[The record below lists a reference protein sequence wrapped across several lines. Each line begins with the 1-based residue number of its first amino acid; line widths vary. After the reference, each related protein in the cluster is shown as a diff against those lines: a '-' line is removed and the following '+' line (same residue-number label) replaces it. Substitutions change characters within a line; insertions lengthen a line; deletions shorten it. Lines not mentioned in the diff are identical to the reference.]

1 MEDSRL
7 RGRTPGS
14 ARESNHVV
22 LLTLSFGSQCPPL
35 VVKNLPANAGDTRD
49 EDLIPRSGRSP
60 GGGHSNPLQYS
71 CLENP
76 HGQRSLVG
84 YTPWGSKVSD
94 SLPPMD
100 CNPPGSSVHRNSP
113 GQNTGVGCHFLLQ
126 GIFPIQGSN
135 PGLPHCRQILYQLSH
150 KGKPRILEWVAFP
163 FSSKSSKTRS
173 PAL

>member
-7 RGRTPGS
+7 KGRTPGS

-76 HGQRSLVG
+76 MDRGPWRAIVAKSQTQLKRLSTHTCPKWTRLPGAWVTSGQGRPDCVGGQPPLSLEG
-84 YTPWGSKVSD
+84 G
-94 SLPPMD
+94 
-100 CNPPGSSVHRNSP
+100 PGEGADLLSFCP
-113 GQNTGVGCHFLLQ
+113 GAVL
-126 GIFPIQGSN
+126 
-135 PGLPHCRQILYQLSH
+135 
-150 KGKPRILEWVAFP
+150 A
-163 FSSKSSKTRS
+163 
-173 PAL
+173 